1 VEKFFFKE
9 WLEGVTKPL
18 TTLIKITLN
27 TDEFRVLLGAIPPLM
42 AEILY
47 NNINNKDVFSALGS
61 VFEHKAR
68 IYQYHYLSSENAI
81 LTQSQAARENLT
93 DEERTWRESLKQGDT
108 IEAIK
113 IDPGLKCKCWSVCN
127 ITSIQNQKLRIK
139 FPGDSKTNDRDVDL
153 WGPEIAPC
161 GERSKEDEDFRTN
174 MTVGERVDCFDGT
187 GFWYAAIILQ

>member
-1 VEKFFFKE
+1 MEKFFFKE

-18 TTLIKITLN
+18 TTLIKIQLN
-27 TDEFRVLLGAIPPLM
+27 NDEFRVLIGSIPPLL

-47 NNINNKDVFSALGS
+47 NNINDKDVFSALGS
-61 VFEHKAR
+61 VFEAKAR

-93 DEERTWRESLKQGDT
+93 EEERTWRESLKQGDT

-113 IDPGLKCKCWSVCN
+113 IDSGLKCKCWSLCN
-127 ITSIQNQKLRIK
+127 ITSIVNQKLRIK
-139 FPGDSKTNDRDVDL
+139 FPGDSKREDRDVDL

-161 GERSKEDEDFRTN
+161 SERSKEDEEFRAN
-174 MTVGERVDCFDGT
+174 LTVGQRVDCFDGT